1 MTEPIAR
8 VPLPTPEEAAPE
20 VQRLFDAFMRERG
33 NVPNLFRAASL
44 RPPIVLTLFAHLRAV
59 TGPGE
64 VPVLLKELLTVRVS
78 QLNSC
83 SYCLASHTALSR
95 KYGASDSQISAL
107 EAGRYDPFEPSWRAA
122 FAFADAMN
130 PTAGDVTDEIYA
142 ELARWWTPPQIVEIT
157 SVIGFF
163 NYFNRFAEALRIPVT
178 R

>member
-1 MTEPIAR
+1 MTSDSPR
-8 VPLPTPEEAAPE
+8 LPLPALEDATPD
-20 VQRLFDAFMRERG
+20 VHKLFDAFMRERG

-78 QLNSC
+78 QLNAC
-83 SYCLASHTALSR
+83 EYCLASHTALSR
-95 KYGASDSQISAL
+95 KHGATDQQIASL
-107 EAGRYDPFEPSWRAA
+107 GGGQFDDFEPGWRAA
-122 FAFADAMN
+122 LSYADAMT
-130 PTAGDVTDEIYA
+130 PTGGDVTDEIYA
-142 ELARWWTPPQIVEIT
+142 ELARWWAPPQIVEIT
-157 SVIGFF
+157 AVIGFF

>member
-1 MTEPIAR
+1 MTNDSPR
-8 VPLPTPEEAAPE
+8 VPLPALEDATPD
-20 VQRLFDAFMRERG
+20 VHKLFDAFMRERG

-59 TGPGE
+59 TGPGD

-78 QLNSC
+78 QLNAC
-83 SYCLASHTALSR
+83 EYCLASHTALSR
-95 KYGASDSQISAL
+95 RYGATDQQIASL
-107 EAGRYDPFEPSWRAA
+107 GAGQFDGFEPGWRAA
-122 FAFADAMN
+122 LSYADAMT
-130 PTAGDVTDEIYA
+130 PTSGDVTDDIYA

-157 SVIGFF
+157 AVIGFF

>member
-1 MTEPIAR
+1 MTDQEAR
-8 VPLPTPEEAAPE
+8 VPLPPLEDAPPD
-20 VQRLFDAFMRERG
+20 VRQLFDAFMRERG

-44 RPPIVLTLFAHLRAV
+44 RPQIVLTLFAHLRAV

-64 VPVLLKELLTVRVS
+64 VPVLLKELLSVRVS

-83 SYCLASHTALSR
+83 AYCLASHTALSR
-95 KYGASDSQISAL
+95 KYGASDAQLSSLSDGQFT
-107 EAGRYDPFEPSWRAA
+107 GFEPGWQAA
-122 FAFADAMN
+122 LAFADATT
-130 PTAGDVTDEIYA
+130 PTHGDVTDEIYA

>member
-1 MTEPIAR
+1 MTDHEAR
-8 VPLPTPEEAAPE
+8 VPLPPLEEASDDVA
-20 VQRLFDAFMRERG
+20 RLFDAFMRERG

-83 SYCLASHTALSR
+83 AYCLASHTALSR
-95 KYGASDSQISAL
+95 KYGATDAQLSAL
-107 EAGRYDPFEPSWRAA
+107 EGGLFNDFEPGWRAA
-122 FAFADAMN
+122 LAFADAMT
-130 PTAGDVTDEIYA
+130 PTSGDVTDEIYA
-142 ELARWWTPPQIVEIT
+142 ELARWWTPPQIIEIT

>member
-1 MTEPIAR
+1 MSADSPR
-8 VPLPTPEEAAPE
+8 VPLPALDDATPE
-20 VQRLFDAFMRERG
+20 VRQLFDAFMRERG

-78 QLNSC
+78 QLNAC

-95 KYGASDSQISAL
+95 KHGATDAQLEAL
-107 EAGRYDPFEPSWRAA
+107 EAGRFDVFVPGWGAA
-122 FAFADAMN
+122 LAVADAMT
-130 PTAGDVTDEIYA
+130 PTTGDVTNDIYA
-142 ELARWWTPPQIVEIT
+142 ELARWWTAPQIIEIT
-157 SVIGFF
+157 AVIGFF

>member
-1 MTEPIAR
+1 MTSESPR
-8 VPLPTPEEAAPE
+8 VPLPELDDATPE
-20 VQRLFDAFMRERG
+20 VRQLFDAFMRERG

-78 QLNSC
+78 QLNAC
-83 SYCLASHTALSR
+83 AYCLASHTALSR
-95 KYGASDSQISAL
+95 KHGATDDQITSVD
-107 EAGRYDPFEPSWRAA
+107 AGRYDVFEPGWRAA
-122 FAFADAMN
+122 LAFADAMT
-130 PTAGDVTDEIYA
+130 PTNGDVTDEIYA
-142 ELARWWTPPQIVEIT
+142 ELARWWTAPQIVEIAA
-157 SVIGFF
+157 VVGFF